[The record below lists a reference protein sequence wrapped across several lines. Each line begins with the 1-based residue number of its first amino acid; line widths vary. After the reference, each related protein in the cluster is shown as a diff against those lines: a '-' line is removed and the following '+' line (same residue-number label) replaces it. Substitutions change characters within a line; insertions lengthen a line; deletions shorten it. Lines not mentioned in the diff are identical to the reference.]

1 MSYGGICMNI
11 IIVGCGK
18 VGETLAEQLGAED
31 NAVTV
36 IDSDAGLVSDVSSR
50 LDIMG
55 VVGNGATLAAQEEA
69 GIGHA
74 DLLIAVTGSDEL
86 NLLCC
91 LVAKKAGSCQTIA
104 RVRNPAYSR
113 EAAYLKEEF
122 GLAMLINPEQAAAA
136 EIARILRFPSAIK
149 IDTFARG
156 RVELLKF
163 RLPEGCK
170 LVGMTVKDVAM
181 KLKCDVLFCT
191 AERDDQVYIT
201 KGDFVFCEKDI
212 ISIIASPTNAS
223 EFFKKIDYKMRSA
236 KDVMIVGGNELTHYL
251 CNMLRRD
258 GTAVT
263 VIDQDA
269 KKCEELSLTFP
280 DVKILLGDPS
290 DQSFLRGAGIEHTDA
305 FVTLTHL
312 DEENILLSLFAKSES
327 HGKVITK
334 LQRTDLDNVVKHLDL
349 DSTIYPKQLTAD
361 RILRYVRATQNSR
374 GSNMETL
381 YNLIK
386 GEVEAAEFV
395 IKDTSNIT
403 GIPLS
408 QLKIK
413 NDVLLGAIIHN
424 GQVRIPR
431 GHDTIQPGDTVIVV
445 SKLLAL
451 HDITDILQ

>member
-1 MSYGGICMNI
+1 MNI

-18 VGETLAEQLGAED
+18 VGETLAEQLGAEN

-36 IDSDAGLVSDVSSR
+36 IDSDASLVADLSSR
-50 LDIMG
+50 LDVMG

-69 GIGHA
+69 GVQHA

-91 LVAKKAGSCQTIA
+91 LMARKVGSCQTVA

-113 EAAYLKEEF
+113 EASYLKDEL

-136 EIARILRFPSAIK
+136 EAARILRFPSAIK

-170 LVGMTVKDVAM
+170 LAGMTVKEAAM
-181 KLKCDVLFCT
+181 KLKCDILFCT
-191 AERDDQVYIT
+191 AERDEDVYIT
-201 KGDFVFCEKDI
+201 KGDFTFCEKDI
-212 ISIIASPTNAS
+212 ISIIAAPKNAS

-236 KDVMIVGGNELTHYL
+236 RDVMIVEGSEMTHYL
-251 CNMLRRD
+251 CEMLRRD
-258 GTAVT
+258 GMSIT
-263 VIDQDA
+263 VIDSDP
-269 KKCEELSLTFP
+269 KRCEELSLKWR

-290 DQSFLRGAGIEHTDA
+290 DQSFLKSAGVERTDA
-305 FVTLTHL
+305 FVTLTDL
-312 DEENILLSLFAKSES
+312 DEENILLSLFAKTAGS
-327 HGKVITK
+327 GKVITK
-334 LQRTDLDNVVKHLDL
+334 INRIDYDNVISRLDL

-361 RILRYVRATQNSR
+361 RILRFVRAMENSR

-386 GEVEAAEFV
+386 GEVEAAEFI
-395 IKDTSNIT
+395 IKEPSDIT
-403 GIPLS
+403 GVPLS
-408 QLKIK
+408 QLKIRD
-413 NDVLLGAIIHN
+413 DVLIGAIIHN
-424 GQVRIPR
+424 GQVLIPR
-431 GHDTIQPGDTVIVV
+431 GNHTIEPGDAVIVV
-445 SKLLAL
+445 SKLLTL
-451 HDITDILQ
+451 RDITDIFN

>member
-1 MSYGGICMNI
+1 MNI

-18 VGETLAEQLGAED
+18 VGETLAEQLGAEN

-36 IDSDAGLVSDVSSR
+36 IDSDASLVADLSSR
-50 LDIMG
+50 LDVMG

-69 GIGHA
+69 GVQHA

-91 LVAKKAGSCQTIA
+91 LMARKVGSCQTVA

-113 EAAYLKEEF
+113 EASYLKDEL

-136 EIARILRFPSAIK
+136 EAARILRFPSAIK

-170 LVGMTVKDVAM
+170 LAGMTVKEAAM
-181 KLKCDVLFCT
+181 KLKCDILFCT
-191 AERDDQVYIT
+191 AERDEDVYIT
-201 KGDFVFCEKDI
+201 KGDFTFCEKDI
-212 ISIIASPTNAS
+212 ISIIAAPKNAS

-236 KDVMIVGGNELTHYL
+236 RDVMIVEGSEMTHYL
-251 CNMLRRD
+251 CEMLRRD
-258 GTAVT
+258 GMSIT
-263 VIDQDA
+263 VIDSDP
-269 KKCEELSLTFP
+269 KRCEELSLKWR

-290 DQSFLRGAGIEHTDA
+290 DQSFLKSAGVERTDA
-305 FVTLTHL
+305 FVTLTDL
-312 DEENILLSLFAKSES
+312 DEENILLSLFAKTAGS
-327 HGKVITK
+327 GKVITK
-334 LQRTDLDNVVKHLDL
+334 INRIDYDNVISRLDL

-361 RILRYVRATQNSR
+361 RILRFVRAMENSR

-386 GEVEAAEFV
+386 GEVEAAEFI
-395 IKDTSNIT
+395 IKEPSDIT
-403 GIPLS
+403 GVPLS
-408 QLKIK
+408 QLKIRD
-413 NDVLLGAIIHN
+413 DVLIGAIIHN
-424 GQVRIPR
+424 GQVLIPR
-431 GHDTIQPGDTVIVV
+431 GNHTIEPGDAVIVV
-445 SKLLAL
+445 SKMLTLR
-451 HDITDILQ
+451 DITDILN

>member
-1 MSYGGICMNI
+1 MNI

-18 VGETLAEQLGAED
+18 VGETLAEQLGAEN

-36 IDSDAGLVSDVSSR
+36 IDSDASLVADLSSR
-50 LDIMG
+50 LDVMG

-69 GIGHA
+69 GVQHA

-91 LVAKKAGSCQTIA
+91 LMARKVGSCQTVA

-113 EAAYLKEEF
+113 EASYLKDEL

-136 EIARILRFPSAIK
+136 EAARILRFPSAIK

-170 LVGMTVKDVAM
+170 LAGMTVKEAAM
-181 KLKCDVLFCT
+181 KLKCDILFCT
-191 AERDDQVYIT
+191 AERDEDVYIT
-201 KGDFVFCEKDI
+201 KGDFTFCEKDI
-212 ISIIASPTNAS
+212 ISIIAAPKNAS

-236 KDVMIVGGNELTHYL
+236 RDVMIVEGSEMTHYL
-251 CNMLRRD
+251 CEMLRRD
-258 GTAVT
+258 GMSIT
-263 VIDQDA
+263 VIDSDP
-269 KKCEELSLTFP
+269 KRCEELSLKWR

-290 DQSFLRGAGIEHTDA
+290 DQSVLKSAGVERTDA
-305 FVTLTHL
+305 FVTLTDL
-312 DEENILLSLFAKSES
+312 DEENILLSLFAKTAGS
-327 HGKVITK
+327 GKVITK
-334 LQRTDLDNVVKHLDL
+334 INRIDYDNVISRLDL

-361 RILRYVRATQNSR
+361 RILRFVRAMENSR

-386 GEVEAAEFV
+386 GEVEAAEFI
-395 IKDTSNIT
+395 IKEPSDIT
-403 GIPLS
+403 GVPLS
-408 QLKIK
+408 QLKIRD
-413 NDVLLGAIIHN
+413 DVLIGAIIHN
-424 GQVRIPR
+424 GQVLIPR
-431 GHDTIQPGDTVIVV
+431 GNHTIEPGDAVIVV
-445 SKLLAL
+445 SKMLTLR
-451 HDITDILQ
+451 DITDILN